1 MQTLVVLPVLTTN
14 ASEMLDELLKL
25 GLLTDLQHT
34 ILRKAW
40 EGETYPTIAQDL
52 GYDAGYVRDVGS
64 KLWRVLSDR
73 LKLEINKMNF
83 RSQIQRYFQ
92 TIATAEPVTLLASPT
107 HTSVTSSIHVAKSLQ
122 LSSSIS
128 LPFSLHDGFYGREQE
143 QDKLT
148 DWIEHQQCR
157 LLTILG
163 MGGIGKTT
171 LTQHLAQ
178 TLQPKFERVIWRS
191 LHNAP
196 PVRDVIA
203 DILGALGHLNDEIR
217 WEDHL
222 DHSLVLLLSYLQQH
236 RCLLILDNLETIL
249 RCHERTGDYRE
260 GYEEYDLLFAH
271 VAQLP
276 HQSCLIITSR
286 EKPKAISTYEER
298 SKQVRSMPLNG
309 LSTQAVQ
316 QMFATYGFSASDSE
330 DWEQIINHYA
340 GNPLALK
347 LVSSTIRGLFDG
359 DLAEFRKLLDQG
371 IAVSDDVD
379 DLLDQQFSRL
389 SLPEKELMYWLASQR
404 KALTYAQLQNL
415 LLNPVT
421 QTELPRTLER
431 LKRRSLL
438 SLLEDSQARFAL
450 QPMIAEYA
458 IGRLIQNLCEEV
470 ATGVLNYLDRLA
482 LVNTQ
487 ATDYVRSAQVRQ
499 LVQPLIHYLTEQFGT
514 QQQLEQRIEQL
525 KDMLRETQQSQQHSG
540 YAGGNLLNLLSLMG
554 ADLSNRDFSNLT
566 IRHAYL
572 AGKQLHG
579 LNLQGCTFT
588 DSVFSETFGS
598 VLCIVMSPDGAMV
611 AAGTTSNDI
620 YIWKSPSPN
629 SIAVLRG
636 HQGWVRSISFSPD
649 GQWLAS
655 ASQDQTVRLWS
666 MMTGECRMILPTALG
681 AAWAVTFSLDGQF
694 LVSGGDD
701 NTLRLWN
708 VSTGLCQ
715 RVINNAHETG
725 IASLSVTPDGMRLIS
740 TGKDHVIKIWRFS
753 DLARLS
759 TLVGHTG
766 SVWCNQV
773 SPDGSVLATGSD
785 DCTVRLWS
793 LETEECLAVLTGHTR
808 CVWTVS
814 FSPDGQYLVSGGHD
828 YSMRL
833 WDLSTQQCQR
843 LIRGHTSFVWSTVF
857 SRDGKFLIS
866 GGHDQT
872 LRWWQFPK
880 GQPFKTLQ
888 GYSNGIEAIA
898 VSSTTNLV
906 VSGGR
911 DSQLRFWRSETGE
924 LIQTLTP
931 HSGWIR
937 SLTFSPDERWLAS
950 ASEDLLIQ
958 VCCTQTGQ
966 KIQTFVG
973 HGCWIWS
980 VVFSPDGTVL
990 ASASEDK
997 TVRLWSLQSGQ
1008 CLGILQGHT
1017 HSVRSISFSPDQ
1029 CFLASGGLDATVRIW
1044 HLKTQQLVQTL
1055 QTGRVHA
1062 IAFSGDGQYFAYGDE
1077 TGLVYLCNA
1086 ATREIVA
1093 LLRGHINRISSLC
1106 FSADS
1111 ELLLSGSDDRTA
1123 KLWQVSDQVCLQTLS
1138 GHQDAVTAVA
1148 FGADAT
1154 TAITGSLDASIQVW
1168 SIGNGITL
1176 RTMRVVRPYERMN
1189 IADVSGLTETRRAK
1203 LKTLGARIIGSLLP
1217 IASATED

>member
-1 MQTLVVLPVLTTN
+1 MQTLGVLPVLTTN
-14 ASEMLDELLKL
+14 ASEMLDKLLRL
-25 GLLTDLQHT
+25 GSLTDLQHT
-34 ILRKAW
+34 VLRKAW
-40 EGETYPTIAQDL
+40 EGKTYPAIAQDL
-52 GYDAGYVRDVGS
+52 GYDAGYVRDAGS
-64 KLWRVLSDR
+64 KLWRVLSDM
-73 LKLEINKMNF
+73 LSLEINKANF
-83 RSQIQRYFQ
+83 RSQIQLYFQ
-92 TIATAEPVTLLASPT
+92 TTATTEPETLLASPT
-107 HTSVTSSIHVAKSLQ
+107 INPVTSSIHVAESSL
-122 LSSSIS
+122 LTSSTS
-128 LPFSLHDGFYGREQE
+128 LPFSLHDDSYGREQE
-143 QDKLT
+143 QVELT

-157 LLTILG
+157 LLAILG

-171 LTQHLAQ
+171 LTQYLAQ

-196 PVRDVIA
+196 PVREVIA
-203 DILGALGHLNDEIR
+203 DILGALGHLDDEIR

-222 DHSLVLLLSYLQQH
+222 DHSLTLLLSYLRQH

-286 EKPKAISTYEER
+286 EKPRAISTYEEQ
-298 SKQVRSMPLNG
+298 SKQVRSMTLSG

-316 QMFATYGFSASDSE
+316 QMFASYGFSSSNSE
-330 DWEQIINHYA
+330 DWEQFTNHYA

-347 LVSSTIRGLFDG
+347 LVSSTVRGLFDG
-359 DLAEFRKLLDQG
+359 DLAEFRKLLAQG

-379 DLLDQQFSRL
+379 DLLNQQFRRL
-389 SLPEKELMYWLASQR
+389 SPPEKELMYWIASQR
-404 KALTYAQLQNL
+404 EALTYAQLQNL
-415 LLNPVT
+415 LLNSVAR
-421 QTELPRTLER
+421 TELPRTLER

-438 SLLEDSQARFAL
+438 EDSQGQFML
-450 QPMIAEYA
+450 QPMVAEYA
-458 IGRLIQNLCEEV
+458 IGRLIQELCEEIV
-470 ATGVLNYLDRLA
+470 TGVFNYLDRLA

-499 LVQPLIHYLTEQFGT
+499 LVQPLIHYLIEQFGT
-514 QQQLEQRIEQL
+514 QQQLEQRIERL
-525 KDMLRETQQSQQHSG
+525 KDMLQETQQNQHHSG

-554 ADLSNRDFSNLT
+554 ADLSDRDFSNLT
-566 IRHAYL
+566 IRHAHL

-579 LNLQGCTFT
+579 LNLQGCTFA

-598 VLCIVMSPDGAMV
+598 VLCIATSPDGAMV

-620 YIWKSPSPN
+620 YIWKSPSTN
-629 SIAVLRG
+629 SVAVLHG
-636 HQGWVRSISFSPD
+636 HQRWVRSIAFSPD

-666 MMTGECRMILPTALG
+666 IVTGECRMILPTAPG
-681 AAWAVTFSLDGQF
+681 EAWAVAFSLDGQF

-701 NTLRLWN
+701 HALRLWD
-708 VSTGLCQ
+708 VSTGRCQ
-715 RVINNAHETG
+715 RVIDNAHEAG
-725 IASLSVTPDGMRLIS
+725 ISSLSITPDGTRLIS

-753 DLARLS
+753 DLSRLN

-785 DCTVRLWS
+785 DCTVRLWN

-814 FSPDGQYLVSGGHD
+814 FSPDGQHLVSGGHD
-828 YSMRL
+828 FSMRL
-833 WDLSTQQCQR
+833 WDLSTQQCSR
-843 LIRGHTSFVWSTVF
+843 LIRGHTSFVWSVVF
-857 SRDGKFLIS
+857 SRDGNFLMS

-872 LRWWQFPK
+872 LRWWQFPE
-880 GQPFKTLQ
+880 GRPFKTLQ
-888 GYSNGIEAIA
+888 GYSNGIQAIA
-898 VSSTTNLV
+898 VSSTTNLI

-911 DSQLRFWRSETGE
+911 DSQLRFWHSETGE
-924 LIQTLTP
+924 LLQTLTP

-937 SLTFSPDERWLAS
+937 SLTFSPDGRWLAS
-950 ASEDLLIQ
+950 ASEDLSMQ
-958 VCCTQTGQ
+958 VRCTQTGQ
-966 KIQTFVG
+966 RLQMFVG

-980 VVFSPDGTVL
+980 VAFSPDTTVL
-990 ASASEDK
+990 ASASEDT

-1029 CFLASGGLDATVRIW
+1029 RFLASGGLDGTVCIW
-1044 HLKTQQLVQTL
+1044 HLETQKLVQTL

-1062 IAFSGDGQYFAYGDE
+1062 VAFSGDGQYFAYGNE
-1077 TGLVYLCNA
+1077 AGLIHLCDA
-1086 ATREIVA
+1086 ATRETIA
-1093 LLRGHINRISSLC
+1093 LLRGHTDRISSLC
-1106 FSADS
+1106 FSPDS
-1111 ELLLSGSDDRTA
+1111 QILLSGSGDYSA
-1123 KLWQVSDQVCLQTLS
+1123 KLWQVNDPVCFQTLS
-1138 GHQDAVTAVA
+1138 GHQDAVAAVA

-1154 TAITGSLDASIQVW
+1154 TAITGSLDASIRVW
-1168 SIGNGITL
+1168 SIENGATL
-1176 RTMRVVRPYERMN
+1176 QTMRVAKPYEKMN
-1189 IADVSGLTETRRAK
+1189 IADVSGLTETRKAK
-1203 LKTLGARIIGSLLP
+1203 LKTLGATIVGS
-1217 IASATED
+1217 IWGRAEISVK